1 MLGCGL
7 CECRRSPSDC
17 MAEIAGGTLLPQQT
31 GVCVCVC
38 AHISMLAN
46 VAHSPSRLLP
56 ACLTHTWTWIGTEG
70 QRLSSSWLCCASHLH
85 TNAAPF
91 KRSASRVPF
100 SARVPFVLHS
110 SVTPVS
116 SHSLFPIRRV
126 RQGTRSPPVWSS
138 AVRYC
143 KIWYRSVSQYCQYR
157 YNTDTDTKCFVIFLF
172 PQDRVWIFL
181 VNRKYSSTPGVT
193 NTVPQ
198 VTRYSPQGPHEL
210 PAGLF

>member
-1 MLGCGL
+1 
-7 CECRRSPSDC
+7 
-17 MAEIAGGTLLPQQT
+17 MAEIVGGTLLPQQT

-38 AHISMLAN
+38 AHISVLAN

-110 SVTPVS
+110 SVTPCPATVYFRSGVS
-116 SHSLFPIRRV
+116 VKALEALLYGVVLCVTARFGI
-126 RQGTRSPPVWSS
+126 
-138 AVRYC
+138 
-143 KIWYRSVSQYCQYR
+143 SQYCQYR
-157 YNTDTDTKCFVIFLF
+157 YNTDTKCFVIFLF

-181 VNRKYSSTPGVT
+181 VNR
-193 NTVPQ
+193 
-198 VTRYSPQGPHEL
+198 RYSCMKSREV
-210 PAGLF
+210 

>member
-1 MLGCGL
+1 M
-7 CECRRSPSDC
+7 
-17 MAEIAGGTLLPQQT
+17 
-31 GVCVCVC
+31 CV
-38 AHISMLAN
+38 HISVLAN

-110 SVTPVS
+110 SVTPCPATVY
-116 SHSLFPIRRV
+116 FR
-126 RQGTRSPPVWSS
+126 S
-138 AVRYC
+138 AVSVKALEALLYGVVLCVTARFG
-143 KIWYRSVSQYCQYR
+143 IDQSVSID
-157 YNTDTDTKCFVIFLF
+157 NTDTDTKCFVTSLF
-172 PQDRVWIFL
+172 PQDRVWILL
-181 VNRKYSSTPGVT
+181 VNRRYSSTSGVT
-193 NTVPQ
+193 NTVPL